1 MKPKY
6 NNYRKLDEMKALDP
20 ALINEA
26 DNGTGTDDSQKGM
39 SEQDLRVES
48 CKMAAKIAKLF
59 DEVSPSDMLEI
70 ADTCYKYIKY
80 QQTGAEYD
88 PTFGLDDAEKS
99 GSTDEDEDDNSTP
112 DKEQNDEEDDSEDFD
127 IDMSDVEKDSD
138 DEKKEASNE
147 GGDEIPSDFL
157 DFTI

>member
-6 NNYRKLDEMKALDP
+6 HNYKKLDEMKALDP
-20 ALINEA
+20 SLINEA

-39 SEQDLRVES
+39 SEQELRVES

-99 GSTDEDEDDNSTP
+99 DDENDEDENEDQTDN
-112 DKEQNDEEDDSEDFD
+112 KDEESEDFD
-127 IDMSDVEKDSD
+127 IDLSDVEKDED
-138 DEKKEASNE
+138 DEEKEASNE